1 MKNKMTIFLR
11 NTIAALTVLSAGMNL
26 MAQSTAVTR
35 TGSLNITKEIKP
47 PVLDIVDLKLED
59 PSGNNAIDADETCR
73 ILLTVRND
81 GYGDGMGL
89 RGEIKARGTVQGLSY
104 HTCGRDSDNRVPDKS
119 GHEHGRRKG

>member
-1 MKNKMTIFLR
+1 MTITMRTRLTPILR
-11 NTIAALTVLSAGMNL
+11 HIITIAAVLLTGLDM

-89 RGEIKARGTVQGLSY
+89 RGEIKARGTVQGLTY
-104 HTCGRDSDNRVPDKS
+104 VWERQRQ
-119 GHEHGRRKG
+119 